1 MSKTADLR
9 KLITAQLN
17 TVPGATYYRNAAADA
32 TYPYK
37 TFELSR
43 ANLGDL
49 ARDDID
55 LCVDVWDHGAD
66 TKAVDLIADSIEDLF
81 NAVNLPQETILPT
94 FFRDSRYPVKEEDK
108 TIQHIQLHFLVQNYT
123 LKEEPHGSN

>member
-17 TVPGATYYRNAAADA
+17 TITGNTYYRTAPDTAE
-32 TYPYK
+32 YPYK

-43 ANLGDL
+43 FNLGDL

-55 LCVDVWDHGAD
+55 LCVDVWDHGTD
-66 TKAVDLIADSIEDLF
+66 CKAVDQIADQIEELF
-81 NAVNLPQETILPT
+81 NAANLPQAHILPT
-94 FFRDSRYPVKEEDK
+94 FFRDSRYPVSEEDK
-108 TIQHIQLHFLVQNYT
+108 TIQHIQLHFTVQNYT
-123 LKEEPHGSN
+123 I

>member
-17 TVPGATYYRNAAADA
+17 TITGKTYYRHAPDTAEH
-32 TYPYK
+32 PYK

-43 ANLGDL
+43 FNLGDL

-55 LCVDVWDHGAD
+55 LCVDVWDHGTDCKAAD
-66 TKAVDLIADSIEDLF
+66 QIADKISDLF
-81 NAVNLPQETILPT
+81 NAVHLPQAQILPT
-94 FFRDSRYPVKEEDK
+94 LFRDSRYPVSEEDK
-108 TIQHIQLHFLVQNYT
+108 TIQHIQLHFTVQNYT
-123 LKEEPHGSN
+123 I

>member
-9 KLITAQLN
+9 QLIVAQLN
-17 TVPGATYYRNAAADA
+17 TTTGATYYRNAPDNAA
-32 TYPYK
+32 YPYK

-55 LCVDVWDHGAD
+55 LCVDIWDHAAD
-66 TKAVDLIADSIEDLF
+66 SKAVDLIADAIDEMF
-81 NAVNLPQETILPT
+81 NATNLPQDNILPT
-94 FFRDSRYPVKEEDK
+94 FFRDSRYTVTEDDK
-108 TIQHIQLHFLVQNYT
+108 TIQHIQMHFTVQNYT
-123 LKEEPHGSN
+123 R